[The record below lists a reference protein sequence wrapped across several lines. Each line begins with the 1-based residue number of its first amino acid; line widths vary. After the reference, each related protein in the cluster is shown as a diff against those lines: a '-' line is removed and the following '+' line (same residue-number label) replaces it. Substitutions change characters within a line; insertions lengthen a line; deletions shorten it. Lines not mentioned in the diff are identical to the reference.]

1 MTNDKL
7 VINLK
12 PDAEDL
18 TVRTRQ
24 WLETKS
30 NYLGAQAVI
39 RLLDSPDTKIPVLD
53 ISLGLFKG
61 SGRSRQKHSTTQTW
75 GDPIPMIDDKTRRD
89 CMKEANKLIARIAVT
104 RELGNEELAGK
115 LQRDLDLLKKYLR
128 ETTMP
133 GGKIKNFP
141 DKSDREYQRIYQ
153 AINTILKKARA
164 ESPEVHAYLER
175 HIKTGKTFAW
185 VTRGLRKRGRKI
197 RHRQH
202 LS

>member
-115 LQRDLDLLKKYLR
+115 LQRDLDLLKKAL
-128 ETTMP
+128 
-133 GGKIKNFP
+133 
-141 DKSDREYQRIYQ
+141 
-153 AINTILKKARA
+153 A